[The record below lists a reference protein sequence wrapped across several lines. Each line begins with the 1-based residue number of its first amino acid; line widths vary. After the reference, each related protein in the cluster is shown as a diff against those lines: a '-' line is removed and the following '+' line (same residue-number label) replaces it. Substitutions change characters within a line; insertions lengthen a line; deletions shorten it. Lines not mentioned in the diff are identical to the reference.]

1 MGATNILYILH
12 GIFTPYPDA
21 EESDIIAWGFSMPF
35 MEQQWKE
42 AEKEGYY
49 RLKIKEIVLPD

>member
-1 MGATNILYILH
+1 MKELNILYILH
-12 GIFTPYPDA
+12 GIMNPYPDA
-21 EESDIIAWGFSMPF
+21 EESVIITWGFSMPF

-42 AEKEGYY
+42 AEKQGYY